1 MEITYRRIKERFIRI
16 YVLVT
21 FQVSM
26 KKKVM
31 TNVWIIKEDGLK
43 KIIGEGIG
51 HIGYSFKKNCIEKYK
66 NGNRFKYQALKG
78 S

>member
-51 HIGYSFKKNCIEKYK
+51 RIGYSFKKNRLEKET
-66 NGNRFKYQALKG
+66 G
-78 S
+78 SNIRP